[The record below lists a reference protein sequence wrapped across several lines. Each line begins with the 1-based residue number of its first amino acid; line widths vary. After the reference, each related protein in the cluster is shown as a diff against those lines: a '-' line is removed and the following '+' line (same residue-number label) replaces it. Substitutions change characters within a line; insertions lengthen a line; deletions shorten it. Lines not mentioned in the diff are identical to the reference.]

1 MSRHM
6 VRVYRLLFCVDD
18 AKINCDL
25 ENEQQQQQQQ
35 EKEEKE
41 KGKKHRHFMSA
52 VEALCFALGLYL
64 SEEKESGSEGDRA
77 IRNTLFL
84 YCFL

>member
-1 MSRHM
+1 MSRHT

-25 ENEQQQQQQQ
+25 ENEQQPQQQ

-41 KGKKHRHFMSA
+41 KGKKRRHFMSA

-64 SEEKESGSEGDRA
+64 SGEKESGSEGDRV

>member
-1 MSRHM
+1 MSRPT

-25 ENEQQQQQQQ
+25 ENEQQQQQQ
-35 EKEEKE
+35 EGEEKE
-41 KGKKHRHFMSA
+41 KEKKHRHFMSA

-64 SEEKESGSEGDRA
+64 SGEKGSGSEGDRV

>member
-1 MSRHM
+1 MSRHT

-25 ENEQQQQQQQ
+25 ENEQQQQQQ
-35 EKEEKE
+35 EEEEKE
-41 KGKKHRHFMSA
+41 KEKKHRHFMSA

-64 SEEKESGSEGDRA
+64 SGEKESGSEGDTV